1 MVPFYVLESVSLSVS
16 VDFRVSFAQALSVFF
31 FSKHS
36 RSVHCVGFRWRPHIA
51 TSEQRAECQS
61 DRISNKRG

>member
-1 MVPFYVLESVSLSVS
+1 MVPFYVLESVSSSVS

-31 FSKHS
+31 QKHS

-61 DRISNKRG
+61 YRISNKRG